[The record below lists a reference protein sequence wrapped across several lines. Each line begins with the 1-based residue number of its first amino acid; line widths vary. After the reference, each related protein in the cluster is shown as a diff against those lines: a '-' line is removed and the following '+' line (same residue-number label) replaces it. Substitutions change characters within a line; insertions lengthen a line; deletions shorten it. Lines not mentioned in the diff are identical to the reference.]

1 MTKASPITTE
11 GTRLCQC
18 VHGAPSTG
26 IWSLATADAGTNRG
40 YRKVRGA
47 RAGRLRSKNLVRS
60 RSRQQHDAARE
71 PLGKDRFNMSMRKF
85 LKNVGVTSQQAIEE
99 AMRAAG
105 ADKTAGQNFKAEMLL
120 RIEGLDLEHR
130 VEGSISGKDD

>member
-47 RAGRLRSKNLVRS
+47 RAGRLRSKNLVRR

-71 PLGKDRFNMSMRKF
+71 PLGKDRLEILPEMGAIYNISE
-85 LKNVGVTSQQAIEE
+85 KNGLEDWAI
-99 AMRAAG
+99 
-105 ADKTAGQNFKAEMLL
+105 N
-120 RIEGLDLEHR
+120 
-130 VEGSISGKDD
+130 V